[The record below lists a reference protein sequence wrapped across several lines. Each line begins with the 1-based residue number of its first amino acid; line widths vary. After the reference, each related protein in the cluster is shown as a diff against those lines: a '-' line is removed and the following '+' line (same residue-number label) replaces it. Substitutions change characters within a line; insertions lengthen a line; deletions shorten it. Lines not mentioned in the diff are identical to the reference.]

1 MKINNILKGA
11 MVGVL
16 ALGLAS
22 CQDFLNRPTED
33 NYNVDNFYKNDEQVE
48 QGVNY
53 LYNSPWYDFQ
63 RAFIKIGEVMS
74 GNMYWGSSPYL
85 TFTTNGTDQ
94 DLVNMSYSLWS
105 VNAHANTVITNIL
118 NSEGPS
124 QAAKNKAIGEALTWK
139 AMAYFY
145 MVRTFGEVPI
155 VHDNNAILTEGTY
168 NELYKADRASV
179 YEYIIMTL
187 EKAMEL
193 LPKQTSGWNGR
204 IDYYSA
210 EALLAKVYLTRAGL
224 PRNGEEQG
232 DISSEEAKS
241 DLVKAAQL
249 SEDVIMNS
257 GRTLTPVFSD
267 IFRLSPAVHNAT
279 GESLISWQWECSSG
293 RWTSQNTLQ
302 SDITFEG
309 FSEFGDL
316 WGGWQGPSYDLALA
330 FGVDP
335 VNGPAGLVNEKDTRR
350 KATMM
355 MAGDFYEYFWTTRK
369 TKVDSKNGFNYLYFL
384 YAGDT
389 DYAPYG
395 FPAQFEGPC
404 GMQCVKH
411 LFGDGADHEAA
422 TGVSAARMS
431 YQLPTHLLRMGDVYL
446 IAAEANLLAGDAGKA
461 LNYVNA
467 VRMRAGA
474 DALGNVTFEDIWKER
489 RLELAFEGDR
499 WYDYVRLAYYDKA
512 KAMADLRAQKMNQVF
527 NYDTA
532 CKNYWYTGCGGTL
545 ENVPEDLTAFNPSNA
560 EWRTTGYYNDNGDD
574 QPVKYNERTVDNK
587 GGVINP
593 DRYDYVN
600 ETIFTLPLP
609 SEDVVFNPH
618 LLDPAQPI
626 DVRAEYAYNF

>member
-1 MKINNILKGA
+1 MKMSNIFKGA

-16 ALGLAS
+16 ALSMAS

-48 QGVNY
+48 QGVNF

-85 TFTTNGTDQ
+85 TFTTNGTDG
-94 DLVNMSYSLWS
+94 DLVNMSYSLWA
-105 VNAHANTVITNIL
+105 VNGQANTVITNIL

-155 VHDNNAILTEGTY
+155 VHDNNAILTSGTY
-168 NELYKADRASV
+168 NDLYKTDRASV

-210 EALLAKVYLTRAGL
+210 EGLLAKVYLTRAGL
-224 PRNGEEQG
+224 SGTLNN
-232 DISSEEAKS
+232 D
-241 DLVKAAQL
+241 DLKKAAEYA
-249 SEDVIMNS
+249 EDVIVNS
-257 GRTLTPVFSD
+257 GRTLTPKFSD
-267 IFRLSPAVHNAT
+267 IFRLAPSVHNAT
-279 GESLISWQWECSSG
+279 GEHLIAWQWECSSG

-302 SDITFEG
+302 SDLCFEG

-316 WGGWQGPSYDLALA
+316 WGGWGGPSYDLALA

-335 VNGPAGLVNEKDTRR
+335 VAGPKALANEKDTRR
-350 KATMM
+350 QATIM
-355 MAGDFYEYFWTTRK
+355 MAGDVYPYFWTTKSTK
-369 TKVDSKNGFNYLYFL
+369 TGNKGFDYLYFL
-384 YAGDT
+384 YSGDEE
-389 DYAPYG
+389 YANYG
-395 FPAQFEGPC
+395 VPAQFEGPC
-404 GMQCVKH
+404 GLQNVKH

-422 TGVSAARMS
+422 LGFSAARMS
-431 YQLPTHLLRMGDVYL
+431 YQLPTPLLRLSDVYL
-446 IAAEANLLAGDAGKA
+446 VCAEANLLGNLDASKA
-461 LNYVNA
+461 LEYTNA
-467 VRMRAGA
+467 VRARAGV
-474 DALGNVTFEDIWKER
+474 DALAAVTFEDIWKER
-489 RLELAFEGDR
+489 RLELAGEGDR
-499 WYDYVRLAYYDKA
+499 WYDDVRLSYYDIDA
-512 KAMADLRAQKMNQVF
+512 AMNDLKSQKMKQVW

-532 CKNYWYTGCGGTL
+532 CKNYWYTGCGGSL
-545 ENVPEDLTAFNPSNA
+545 EDVPEDLTAFDPSKA
-560 EWRTTGYYNDNGDD
+560 EWRTTGYLNDKGED
-574 QPVKYNERTVDNK
+574 QPVKYNDDENA
-587 GGVINP
+587 P
-593 DRYDYVN
+593 DRDAYVN
-600 ETIFTLPLP
+600 ATIFTLPLP

-618 LLDPAQPI
+618 LLEPAQPV
-626 DVRAEYAYNF
+626 DVRTE

>member
-1 MKINNILKGA
+1 M
-11 MVGVL
+11 
-16 ALGLAS
+16 AS

-33 NYNVDNFYKNDEQVE
+33 NYNVDNFYQNDAQVE

-85 TFTTNGTDQ
+85 TFTTNGTDS
-94 DLVNMSYSLWS
+94 DLVNMSYSLWA
-105 VNAHANTVITNIL
+105 VNGHANTVITNIL

-155 VHDNNAILTEGTY
+155 VHDNNAILTSGTY

-193 LPKQTSGWNGR
+193 LPKQTSGWVGR

-249 SEDVIMNS
+249 SEDVILNS
-257 GRTLTPVFSD
+257 GRTLTPIYSD
-267 IFRLSPAVHNAT
+267 IFRLAPAVHNAT
-279 GESLISWQWECSSG
+279 GESLIAWQWECSSG

-422 TGVSAARMS
+422 IGVSAARMS

-446 IAAEANLLAGDAGKA
+446 VAAEANLLAGDAGKA
-461 LNYVNA
+461 LNYLNA

-474 DALGNVTFEDIWKER
+474 DALGSVTFEDIWKER

-499 WYDYVRLAYYDKA
+499 WYDYVRLAYYDKE
-512 KAMADLRAQKMNQVF
+512 KAMADLSDQKMNQVY

-545 ENVPEDLTAFNPSNA
+545 ENVPDDLTAFNPSNA
-560 EWRTTGYYNDNGDD
+560 EWRTTGYYNDKGSD
-574 QPVKYNERTVDNK
+574 QPIEYAERIVNPDGSIT
-587 GGVINP
+587 NP
-593 DRYDYVN
+593 DRVDYVN
-600 ETIFTLPLP
+600 GTIFTLPLP

-618 LLDPAQPI
+618 LLEPARPV
-626 DVRAEYAYNF
+626 DVRTEYVYNF

>member
-1 MKINNILKGA
+1 MKMSNIFKGA

-16 ALGLAS
+16 ALSMAS

-48 QGVNY
+48 QGVNF

-85 TFTTNGTDQ
+85 TFTTNGTDG
-94 DLVNMSYSLWS
+94 DLVNMSYSLWA
-105 VNAHANTVITNIL
+105 VNGQANTVITNIL

-155 VHDNNAILTEGTY
+155 VHDNNAILTSGTY
-168 NELYKADRASV
+168 NDLYKTDRASV

-210 EALLAKVYLTRAGL
+210 EGLLAKVYLTRAGL
-224 PRNGEEQG
+224 SGTLNN
-232 DISSEEAKS
+232 D
-241 DLVKAAQL
+241 DLKKAAEYA
-249 SEDVIMNS
+249 EDVIVNS
-257 GRTLTPVFSD
+257 GRTLTPKFSD
-267 IFRLSPAVHNAT
+267 IFRLAPSVHNAT
-279 GESLISWQWECSSG
+279 GEHLIAWQWECSSG

-302 SDITFEG
+302 SDLCFEG

-316 WGGWQGPSYDLALA
+316 WGGWAGPSYDLALA

-335 VNGPAGLVNEKDTRR
+335 VAGPKSLENEKDTRR
-350 KATMM
+350 QATIM
-355 MAGDFYEYFWTTRK
+355 MAGDVYPYFWTTKSTK
-369 TKVDSKNGFNYLYFL
+369 TGNKGFDYLYFL
-384 YAGDT
+384 YSGDEE
-389 DYAPYG
+389 YANYG
-395 FPAQFEGPC
+395 VPAQFEGPC
-404 GMQCVKH
+404 GLQNVKH

-422 TGVSAARMS
+422 LGFSAARMS
-431 YQLPTHLLRMGDVYL
+431 YQLPTPLLRLSDVYL
-446 IAAEANLLAGDAGKA
+446 VCAEANLLGNLDASKA
-461 LNYVNA
+461 IEYTNA
-467 VRMRAGA
+467 VRARAGV
-474 DALGNVTFEDIWKER
+474 DALAAVTFEDIWKER
-489 RLELAFEGDR
+489 RLELAGEGDR
-499 WYDYVRLAYYDKA
+499 WYDYVRLSYYDIDA
-512 KAMADLRAQKMNQVF
+512 AMNDLKSQKMKQVW

-532 CKNYWYTGCGGTL
+532 CKNYWYTGCGGSL
-545 ENVPEDLTAFNPSNA
+545 EDVPEDLTAFDPSKA
-560 EWRTTGYYNDNGDD
+560 EWRTTGYLNDKGED
-574 QPVKYNERTVDNK
+574 QPVKYNDDENA
-587 GGVINP
+587 P
-593 DRYDYVN
+593 DRDAYVN
-600 ETIFTLPLP
+600 ATIFTLPLP

-618 LLDPAQPI
+618 LLEPAQPV
-626 DVRAEYAYNF
+626 DVRTEYVYNF